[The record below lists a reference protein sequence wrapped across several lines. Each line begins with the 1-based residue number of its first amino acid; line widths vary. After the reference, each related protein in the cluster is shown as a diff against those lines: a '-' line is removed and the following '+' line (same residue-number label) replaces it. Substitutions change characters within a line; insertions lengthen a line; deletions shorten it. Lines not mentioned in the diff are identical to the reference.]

1 VNDTWGA
8 PVLAA
13 TMFTKVYRL
22 LTPWMQALLQS
33 CRKNTTK
40 NRQHYYTTTTT
51 KYQTD
56 YETTISLK
64 T

>member
-1 VNDTWGA
+1 
-8 PVLAA
+8 VLAA